1 MNAVKMLISLIV
13 LILQCSCLSKNG
25 DDMAKQMQQTSE
37 QIQSEESTNNVATS
51 SFFNIKRRDALKLSK
66 TDSSEDTIAIMESH
80 MVFPCVFVETLGVT
94 FIYPDFSEDSVPIY
108 ILVNS
113 DTNSSRISVS
123 DAKPGMNF
131 VEIKRILGEKEM
143 RKTWTSSEEITT
155 YALEYIINGYKF
167 SFQSDQ
173 ENGEASELYISEL

>member
-1 MNAVKMLISLIV
+1 
-13 LILQCSCLSKNG
+13 
-25 DDMAKQMQQTSE
+25 MAKQMQQTRE
-37 QIQSEESTNNVATS
+37 QIHNKESTNNIATS
-51 SFFNIKRRDALKLSK
+51 SYFNTKRRDALKLSK

-80 MVFPCVFVETLGVT
+80 MTFPCVFVEALGVT

-113 DTNSSRISVS
+113 NTNSSKISVG
-123 DAKPGMNF
+123 DAMPGMNF

-143 RKTWTSSEEITT
+143 KKTWTPSEEITT

-167 SFQSDQ
+167 SFQSNQ